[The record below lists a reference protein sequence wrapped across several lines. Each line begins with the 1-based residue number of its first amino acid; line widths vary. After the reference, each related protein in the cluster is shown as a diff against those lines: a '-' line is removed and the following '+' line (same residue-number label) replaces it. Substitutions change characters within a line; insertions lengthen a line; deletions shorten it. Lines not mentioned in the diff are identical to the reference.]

1 MKRLALGY
9 LLVLSMVTAFAAELP
24 GDSIYRLDVSLQRS
38 DGTTAALS
46 TLRGKPL
53 LITLFYS
60 QCSSVCPMVTL
71 RLQDIDRHLSAR
83 ARQNMTILMLSL
95 DPERDSPQALDT
107 FRKEHHIDDPRWIIA
122 RASPSDVRPL
132 AAVLGVRY
140 RQLPDQ
146 SFNHSSLIALTDQ
159 DGVIKARLEG
169 VGAAEPAFL
178 RQVQSIAASVR
189 ASPPDRERARLQ

>member
-38 DGTTAALS
+38 DGTIAALS